1 MNFYLKDI
9 VYRRPKANDLIFD
22 KLNLPLSLGPLLLLG
37 RNGAGKTTLL
47 KLIAGLLKPASGTV
61 HRDGRV
67 LYLPQRF
74 IAVPGFS
81 CMDYVVHLA
90 WLNGRPRR
98 EAKVDAASWIKHVGL
113 EGYEQRP
120 CQNLSGGQQSRL
132 ALAMALNSHADLVL
146 LDEPGAALDPLSKE
160 TLRSLYQIV
169 ADAGVGLMVSS
180 HDPTD
185 ILGPFARV
193 MKAWF
198 VLMMHQMCSVL
209 HNILTLWW
217 KLLHGRCFLAMGLVG
232 GSGKHE
238 HEQVYS

>member
-1 MNFYLKDI
+1 MNFYLKDL
-9 VYRRPKANDLIFD
+9 VYRYPKANDLIFD

-47 KLIAGLLKPASGTV
+47 KLIAGLLKPASGAV

-98 EAKVDAASWIKHVGL
+98 EAKVDAAYWIKHVGL

-193 MKAWF
+193 VIIDEGVVRFDDAPDVLRTSQHSDPLVEAFARSMFPSEGTNGRTRKA
-198 VLMMHQMCSVL
+198 
-209 HNILTLWW
+209 
-217 KLLHGRCFLAMGLVG
+217 
-232 GSGKHE
+232 
-238 HEQVYS
+238 

>member
-1 MNFYLKDI
+1 M
-9 VYRRPKANDLIFD
+9 
-22 KLNLPLSLGPLLLLG
+22 NLPLSLGPLLLLG

-98 EAKVDAASWIKHVGL
+98 EAKVDAAYWIKHVGL

-132 ALAMALNSHADLVL
+132 AL
-146 LDEPGAALDPLSKE
+146 
-160 TLRSLYQIV
+160 
-169 ADAGVGLMVSS
+169 
-180 HDPTD
+180 
-185 ILGPFARV
+185 
-193 MKAWF
+193 MKAWS

-209 HNILTLWW
+209 HNILILWW
-217 KLLHGRCFLAMGLVG
+217 KRLHGRCFLARGLMG